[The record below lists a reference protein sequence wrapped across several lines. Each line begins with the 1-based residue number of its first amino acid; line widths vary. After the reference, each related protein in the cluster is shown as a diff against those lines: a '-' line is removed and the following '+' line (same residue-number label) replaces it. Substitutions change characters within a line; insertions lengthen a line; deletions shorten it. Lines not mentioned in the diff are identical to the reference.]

1 MLKKK
6 PWENRIDITFNN
18 NFNKTNN
25 ISLYF
30 NTKMDRMNKVDADI
44 RKLYLP
50 TIQRKVNQNMQI
62 FPIKL
67 VKSQSQENIYIPLDN
82 TQLKFFSNDNIK
94 REKLIMAKLSL
105 MKMEAKIN
113 EMNNNY
119 KKLIQEREEN
129 IKMIK
134 EIIISNNSPNKEI
147 LLKIQYLLE
156 NKNKKPLDI
165 SNLES
170 IKFPND
176 EKYNDSKTKNF
187 HANIKINI
195 SPINALND
203 KNNYL
208 KKIEEEKNKNSI
220 NKENKSENQEDKSK
234 EKENVIKD
242 IKEINNISK
251 EKIKDIGEIKN
262 NIEEKNINI
271 EEKKEDKNNEKI
283 NGEIDDKDKEVEK
296 KQKKKKERIEYVL
309 TREGVIKEIQI
320 EEDNK
325 KYEENIN
332 KEMNLQE
339 KNNLGNEEKND
350 IKDEENINKEDNM
363 ENFSAEIKEENIIK
377 INTVSPNNSKLNI
390 NNNTSFHNNNDNN
403 NDKNDNNPQINNSI
417 EEPLNVKDVIEEEKD
432 EDKFNEKDQSAIFG
446 KSFIFSKVFT
456 KMKVK
461 SELSQIKHQ
470 IINIQQKLRLK
481 EDEIEDIKHRTTMKS
496 LKFQSNMLNK
506 KMIRL
511 QKIKTKNQEFEYS
524 SIPLIRTEKGN
535 LINELD
541 YYTKKN
547 KSYLSQNKGAEE
559 SYLKVKNEFDDKNKS
574 FTRLELKSDNLKYKY
589 NSLKL
594 RNVKRQRDLDNL
606 KKKIDQIE
614 SMKLMLEN
622 DKKIR
627 DEKKKEIE
635 ETKKKLDERI
645 EHHKNIIVNKD
656 KKYQEM
662 IKIKKE
668 IKNKIGKQKNE
679 INNIQKNIK
688 EIEKKILFEIDKFQ
702 HLTKNNKTFINL
714 SYIYQTKSPK
724 EFIDYLKEL
733 EKLKDKIVDKKKST
747 KFHGLLIGGKLNFYK
762 IALIKNKPKEKDEN
776 ILTEHTHVL
785 DEKLEYFINSKGEL
799 ELQKD
804 ENDTK
809 KKEKEEIIGENNDKK
824 EEKELKEENSDI
836 QIKKEEEK
844 KEEENQKI
852 EEEKK
857 EEKNIV
863 KEKNDENM
871 IEEKKEE
878 KKIEE
883 NNLVEEK
890 NDEGK
895 IEEKKEEKK
904 DEENIDKDKKEKEKK
919 EKKEKRHKDKK
930 DKDKKEK
937 KDKDR
942 KESKEKRDKKSKKKK
957 HKK

>member
-1 MLKKK
+1 
-6 PWENRIDITFNN
+6 
-18 NFNKTNN
+18 
-25 ISLYF
+25 
-30 NTKMDRMNKVDADI
+30 
-44 RKLYLP
+44 
-50 TIQRKVNQNMQI
+50 
-62 FPIKL
+62 
-67 VKSQSQENIYIPLDN
+67 
-82 TQLKFFSNDNIK
+82 
-94 REKLIMAKLSL
+94 
-105 MKMEAKIN
+105 
-113 EMNNNY
+113 
-119 KKLIQEREEN
+119 
-129 IKMIK
+129 
-134 EIIISNNSPNKEI
+134 
-147 LLKIQYLLE
+147 
-156 NKNKKPLDI
+156 
-165 SNLES
+165 
-170 IKFPND
+170 
-176 EKYNDSKTKNF
+176 
-187 HANIKINI
+187 
-195 SPINALND
+195 
-203 KNNYL
+203 
-208 KKIEEEKNKNSI
+208 
-220 NKENKSENQEDKSK
+220 
-234 EKENVIKD
+234 
-242 IKEINNISK
+242 
-251 EKIKDIGEIKN
+251 
-262 NIEEKNINI
+262 
-271 EEKKEDKNNEKI
+271 
-283 NGEIDDKDKEVEK
+283 
-296 KQKKKKERIEYVL
+296 
-309 TREGVIKEIQI
+309 
-320 EEDNK
+320 
-325 KYEENIN
+325 
-332 KEMNLQE
+332 
-339 KNNLGNEEKND
+339 
-350 IKDEENINKEDNM
+350 
-363 ENFSAEIKEENIIK
+363 
-377 INTVSPNNSKLNI
+377 
-390 NNNTSFHNNNDNN
+390 
-403 NDKNDNNPQINNSI
+403 
-417 EEPLNVKDVIEEEKD
+417 
-432 EDKFNEKDQSAIFG
+432 
-446 KSFIFSKVFT
+446 
-456 KMKVK
+456 MKVK

-594 RNVKRQRDLDNL
+594 RNVKRQRDLENL

-714 SYIYQTKSPK
+714 SFIYQTKSPK

-799 ELQKD
+799 ELQKE
-804 ENDTK
+804 ENETK
-809 KKEKEEIIGENNDKK
+809 KEEEKEEIIGENNDKK
-824 EEKELKEENSDI
+824 EEKEVKEENNNI
-836 QIKKEEEK
+836 QSKIEEEK
-844 KEEENQKI
+844 KEKENQKLK
-852 EEEKK
+852 EEKK

-863 KEKNDENM
+863 KEENDENL

-883 NNLVEEK
+883 NNIVEEK

-895 IEEKKEEKK
+895 IEEKKDEKK

>member
-25 ISLYF
+25 ISPYF

-50 TIQRKVNQNMQI
+50 TIQRKVNQNMQN

-234 EKENVIKD
+234 EKENVIED

-309 TREGVIKEIQI
+309 TREGVIEEIQI

-524 SIPLIRTEKGN
+524 SIP
-535 LINELD
+535 
-541 YYTKKN
+541 
-547 KSYLSQNKGAEE
+547 
-559 SYLKVKNEFDDKNKS
+559 F
-574 FTRLELKSDNLKYKY
+574 NLKYKY

-594 RNVKRQRDLDNL
+594 RNVKRQRDLENL

-714 SYIYQTKSPK
+714 SFIYQTKSPK

-809 KKEKEEIIGENNDKK
+809 KEEKEEIIGENNDKK

-883 NNLVEEK
+883 NNIVEEK

-895 IEEKKEEKK
+895 IEEKKDEKK

-930 DKDKKEK
+930 DKDKKDKDKKEK